1 MENST
6 SILYTQEGG
15 IATITLNRPSIFNS
29 FNHEMI
35 KALQHH
41 LDVAAQDA
49 SVRAV
54 VLTATGK
61 AFCAGQDLG
70 EVLDE
75 KEIDFN
81 KIVNENYNPLVLK
94 IRNMDKPVVAAVNGV
109 AAGAGANL
117 ALACDIVVAKESAN
131 FIQAFSKIGLIPDCG
146 GTYFL
151 PRLIGFQRAAALML
165 LADKVSAEQAKE
177 IGMIY
182 DYFADDTFD
191 AEVDKI
197 AHKLANLPTKGLA
210 YTKKLLNQSFQ
221 NSIEEQLKQEGLF
234 QAKAGNTA
242 DYKEGVDAFLIVFSN
257 EAYNHEEL
265 LVVEQW
271 GLVLRKFLHNQV
283 IPLFYMT
290 QTKTH

>member
-15 IATITLNRPSIFNS
+15 IATITLNRPSVFNS
-29 FNHEMI
+29 FNQEMI
-35 KALQHH
+35 KSLQHH
-41 LDVAAQDA
+41 LDVAAQDF

-54 VLTATGK
+54 VLTGTGK

-70 EVLDE
+70 EVLEE

-81 KIVNENYNPLVLK
+81 KIVQENYNPLVLK

-117 ALACDIVVAKESAN
+117 ALACDIVVAKESTN

-151 PRLIGFQRAAALML
+151 PRLIGLQKATAFMM
-165 LADKVSAEQAKE
+165 LADKVSAAQAKE

-182 DYFADDTFD
+182 EFFTDDIFD
-191 AEVDKI
+191 AEVAKI
-197 AHKLANLPTKGLA
+197 ADKLANLPTKGLA
-210 YTKKLLNQSFQ
+210 YTKKLLNQTFN
-221 NSIEEQLKQEGLF
+221 NSIEEQLIQEGLF
-234 QAKAGNTA
+234 QTKSGNTS
-242 DYKEGVDAFLIVFSN
+242 DYQEGVDAFIEKRNPVFKG
-257 EAYNHEEL
+257 E
-265 LVVEQW
+265 
-271 GLVLRKFLHNQV
+271 
-283 IPLFYMT
+283 
-290 QTKTH
+290 

>member
-15 IATITLNRPSIFNS
+15 IATITLNRPSVFNS

-182 DYFADDTFD
+182 DYFADDTVD
-191 AEVDKI
+191 AEVAKI

-242 DYKEGVDAFLIVFSN
+242 DYKEGVDAFLEKRNPVFKG
-257 EAYNHEEL
+257 E
-265 LVVEQW
+265 
-271 GLVLRKFLHNQV
+271 
-283 IPLFYMT
+283 
-290 QTKTH
+290 

>member
-6 SILYTQEGG
+6 TIIYTQQGG
-15 IATITLNRPSIFNS
+15 IATITLNRPSVFNS
-29 FNHEMI
+29 FNQEMI
-35 KALQHH
+35 QTLQHY
-41 LDVAAQDA
+41 LDVVAQDS
-49 SVRAV
+49 SVRAI

-70 EVLDE
+70 EVLEE

-81 KIVNENYNPLVLK
+81 KIVTENYNPLVLK
-94 IRNMDKPVVAAVNGV
+94 IRNMEKPVIAAVNGV

-151 PRLIGFQRAAALML
+151 PRLIGLQKATALMM

-182 DYFADDTFD
+182 DYFSDDTFD
-191 AEVDKI
+191 AEVAKLAD
-197 AHKLANLPTKGLA
+197 KLANLPTKGLA
-210 YTKKLLNQSFQ
+210 YTKKLLNQTFN
-221 NSIEEQLKQEGLF
+221 NSMEEQLIQEGLF
-234 QAKAGNTA
+234 QAKSGNTS
-242 DYKEGVDAFLIVFSN
+242 DYQEGVDAFLEKRNPVFKG
-257 EAYNHEEL
+257 E
-265 LVVEQW
+265 
-271 GLVLRKFLHNQV
+271 
-283 IPLFYMT
+283 
-290 QTKTH
+290 

>member
-15 IATITLNRPSIFNS
+15 IATITLNRPSVFNS
-29 FNHEMI
+29 FNQEMI
-35 KALQHH
+35 KSLQHH
-41 LDVAAQDA
+41 LDVAAQDV

-70 EVLDE
+70 EVLEE

-81 KIVNENYNPLVLK
+81 KIVQENYNPLVLK

-117 ALACDIVVAKESAN
+117 ALACDIVVAKESTN

-146 GTYFL
+146 ATYFL
-151 PRLIGFQRAAALML
+151 PRLIGLQKATALMM
-165 LADKVSAEQAKE
+165 LADKVSAAQAKE

-182 DYFADDTFD
+182 EFFADDIFD
-191 AEVDKI
+191 AEVAKI

-210 YTKKLLNQSFQ
+210 YTKKLLNQTFN
-221 NSIEEQLKQEGLF
+221 NSIEEQLIQEGLF
-234 QAKAGNTA
+234 QAKSGNTS
-242 DYKEGVDAFLIVFSN
+242 DYQEGVDAFIEKRNPVFKG
-257 EAYNHEEL
+257 E
-265 LVVEQW
+265 
-271 GLVLRKFLHNQV
+271 
-283 IPLFYMT
+283 
-290 QTKTH
+290 